1 MREVRLVPGKNGE
14 TQNDDEDDIVIL
26 DDSGSSSSR
35 KSKRKRSKEVRFDS
49 SLGEGSKE

>member
-26 DDSGSSSSR
+26 DDSGSSSSK
-35 KSKRKRSKEVRFDS
+35 KSKRKSKEVRFDS
-49 SLGEGSKE
+49 SLGERSKE